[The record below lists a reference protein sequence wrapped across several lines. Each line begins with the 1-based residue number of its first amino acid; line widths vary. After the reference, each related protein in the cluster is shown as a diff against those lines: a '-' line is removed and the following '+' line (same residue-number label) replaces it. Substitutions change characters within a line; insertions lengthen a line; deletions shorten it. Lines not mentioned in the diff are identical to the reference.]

1 MTQWSGYIPAPR
13 WRSDLQP
20 PIPKCASVSPA
31 QLGFWNKSCQ
41 RRSMDGVQDPPQG
54 SRRSPRRGGHEEP
67 DSRRRWYRPGRHYC
81 LPCCLDHRASWSRP
95 LTDVGIDFWR
105 PTEAQRHSADLK
117 PFTSFRVTPGATA
130 SAAFAADGRVKGRSM
145 PSGTGG
151 IGDGGWMMSTMCES
165 TRGRTG
171 APGRRSPKRK
181 QPHCRKRSLV
191 KHHKSSTVLP
201 PCLAVVGTASRAL
214 CRFACSFPSQ
224 PVGESPPGQRLTSLG
239 PWAGGRR
246 TREAA
251 CLRPPPVAPA
261 MSCSISLLPAML
273 PCFLWP
279 GPRHVVGAV
288 SAGSDA
294 APLGLARAH
303 WCGQQRV
310 GLAYP
315 RLELGCRVGP
325 GSARLRSPCLV
336 PPQWNGERVGLSG
349 PSPPRWCRPAWP
361 RGGLRRPCRLP
372 PDWRTTTCLR

>member
-1 MTQWSGYIPAPR
+1 
-13 WRSDLQP
+13 
-20 PIPKCASVSPA
+20 
-31 QLGFWNKSCQ
+31 
-41 RRSMDGVQDPPQG
+41 MDGVQDPPQG

-239 PWAGGRR
+239 PWAGGGRGK
-246 TREAA
+246 
-251 CLRPPPVAPA
+251 
-261 MSCSISLLPAML
+261 LL
-273 PCFLWP
+273 
-279 GPRHVVGAV
+279 V
-288 SAGSDA
+288 SAHRLWHRRCRVASPSCRPCSRVSCGRGQDTSL
-294 APLGLARAH
+294 APSRLARM
-303 WCGQQRV
+303 Q
-310 GLAYP
+310 
-315 RLELGCRVGP
+315 
-325 GSARLRSPCLV
+325 LRWV
-336 PPQWNGERVGLSG
+336 
-349 PSPPRWCRPAWP
+349 
-361 RGGLRRPCRLP
+361 
-372 PDWRTTTCLR
+372 